1 MEWRVPRRKLV
12 LASAEYEEIEE
23 TIGSILKKFNQKRI
37 LTVCLLHLLLSFWTL
52 KHVFLISDTI
62 GATDAKDGRSMEQK
76 VCFV

>member
-37 LTVCLLHLLLSFWTL
+37 LTVSLLFFSSFLSFLDVERVLLTQ
-52 KHVFLISDTI
+52 T
-62 GATDAKDGRSMEQK
+62 T
-76 VCFV
+76 